1 MPSHVK
7 GGRDY
12 DSSGRRAA
20 AAARRD
26 RVLRQA
32 SSLMLRDGYAAT
44 TVAAIAAASEVSPET
59 VYKYFG
65 GKPGL
70 VRALFDRAL
79 EGAGPIS
86 AETRSDALRS
96 TDATTLVTGWARLAT
111 EVAPRST
118 PVLLLARQAAAGDAA
133 MRQAY
138 DEMEATRLLRM
149 RTNARALAA
158 LGGLRDGITVEE
170 AGDVLF
176 TVSSPEMYELL
187 VSRRRWSI
195 ERYER
200 YVRETITHA
209 LMP

>member
-1 MPSHVK
+1 MASRVK
-7 GGRDY
+7 GREY

-20 AAARRD
+20 AAERRD
-26 RVLRQA
+26 RVLAQA

-44 TVAAIAAASEVSPET
+44 TVAAIAAASGVSPET
-59 VYKYFG
+59 VYKSFG

-79 EGAGPIS
+79 EGAGPVP

-111 EVAPRST
+111 EVAPRGT
-118 PVLLLARQAAAGDAA
+118 PVLLLARQAAAEDAA

-138 DEMEATRLLRM
+138 DEMEATRLRRM
-149 RTNARALAA
+149 RDNARALAA
-158 LGGLRDGITVEE
+158 LGGLRDGVTVEE

-176 TVSSPEMYELL
+176 TVSSLEMYELL
-187 VSRRRWSI
+187 VSRRGWSL